1 MKTLQLTRPLR
12 GLMVLVVA
20 LLVFAVT
27 AVAVAPNA
35 AAFPPDVPSKS
46 QVQSEL
52 NALRVASEGS
62 MSGYSRDLFPHWHT
76 VSGTCNTRETVLKRD
91 GSNVSTGSDCY
102 PTSGSWYSYYDGVTR
117 YSASQISIDHIV
129 PLAEAWRSG
138 ASGWTTSRRE
148 AFANDVTGPQLIA
161 VTTEINSSKGDSDP
175 SAWKPPRTSSYC
187 GYAKFWIH
195 TKYRWGLSLQS
206 AEKSAVQSML
216 NTCSY

>member
-1 MKTLQLTRPLR
+1 MKTLQLARPLR
-12 GLMVLVVA
+12 GLMIIVVA

-52 NALRVASEGS
+52 NALRVAAEGS
-62 MSGYSRDLFPHWHT
+62 MTGYSRDKFPHWHT
-76 VSGTCNTRETVLKRD
+76 VSGTCNTREQVLKRD
-91 GSNVSTGSDCY
+91 GTNVSVGSDCY

-117 YSASQISIDHIV
+117 TSASQISIDHV
-129 PLAEAWRSG
+129 VALAEAWRSG
-138 ASGWTTSRRE
+138 ASSWTTSRRE
-148 AFANDVTGPQLIA
+148 AFANDITGPQLIA
-161 VTTEINSSKGDSDP
+161 VTTEVNSSKGDSDP
-175 SAWKPPRTSSYC
+175 STWKPPRTSAYC
-187 GYAKFWIH
+187 GYSKFWIH

-206 AEKSAVQSML
+206 SEKSALQSML